1 MRWLALVST
10 ACVLIVFGLVASLG
24 PPDLLGWTH
33 AGAAW
38 VAGGAR
44 QAYEAVK
51 DFDPSKGPLAIIAAI
66 ATIAAGLAPAVK
78 YFWRYARKAETPS
91 PLAPS
96 DAKSSAAAEAFPLGA
111 DPSQLLPVRESI
123 AAYLDQIEAHLKE
136 SAAREHFVALK
147 AEDRGTPLPSLIQ
160 KFEHREATQARPV
173 DLLQAHKQFEQYV
186 LLGPPGS
193 GKSTCLKRLTLDLIQ
208 AYRKDPEHE
217 IPIFS
222 SLAHWADK
230 RLSALDFLRHA
241 VLRLTGPRNRLASE
255 LDDYLARGELV
266 VVLDG
271 LNEMPSRSRGQ
282 RRNEEGPLRG
292 DRNSLAEGLV
302 AGKLLGM
309 RVDPREQS
317 VRELALSRGVRSR
330 FVLSCR
336 SHEFSGSFDWKR
348 VHVLPMDGDQ
358 IDTFLRLHLPNGH
371 ERLAKI
377 LAQNR
382 ALFELA
388 RNPFYLRLLT
398 VLFEQDLTRIST
410 RGQFLK
416 LLLDTLL
423 DREQRQRG
431 EPLEIA
437 RFERNLGTLAF
448 RMIAR
453 DMIGSQ
459 VDLRTVGHLDEDVAT
474 LGVDTGLLTQTSDGA
489 IVFYHQLVQEFFAAL
504 ALQRRYEGPSLK
516 RLLRAEKWLE
526 TLVLYGDI
534 ADGAERID
542 RRLRRLLKQ
551 RNGLTLHPSRSP
563 GPGVLFVAVTV
574 VFGFFTAN
582 LFVDWIAGGGWFLS
596 LVSAAPL
603 VTLAFCVGVP
613 VALLFVIPA
622 FCYHRAGISNAGY
635 VLSQMRTAEVQRES
649 IPAIVDAFSRVGM
662 SRKKL
667 VDALVEVGEPA
678 VEWLLLGLQSRKP
691 NVRRGCIEALGRLRA
706 PQALEPLITIVQ
718 DGDPQFFIQAAEALG
733 QLDDP
738 RGRVA
743 IAQSLDVIESGLR
756 IGAGLKTWMTVFAKT
771 NRRDEEFSARLAART
786 GRDQPGL
793 RRVLAIA
800 GLGAYGHASALPTLA
815 AIGRDGEDPLR
826 AGALKSLA
834 RLETPDV
841 VAALLD
847 IAELEG
853 GPKGSAVVALGS
865 VTSTST
871 RDALIPLLDHR
882 SWWIRDAALESLGRM
897 RDPAAVP
904 AILERLVELR
914 KFFGEEVVDALER
927 IGSPDAFDGLA
938 TLAKDPRKLVRE
950 RALFALDRLFP
961 DRAGSLFVK
970 FLHDPM
976 YPDRSAVLQLLVDA
990 PPPGEEFQRTLT
1002 DLQRDRDTRLA
1013 HAALVA
1019 RNRLDRGLE
1028 QRLKQIGVSLG
1039 GSRVYGMARRLVDWT
1054 GWPKYKRLL
1063 HEFELMSESNF
1074 EASAKIVELAQRD
1087 PEVERRLRP
1096 MIRIMVLLFILGL
1109 ALVGALPVL
1118 LWRPLSGLGWLA
1130 IQYWPW
1136 AAGLAAVAVATYMP
1150 GFRWLGKIRW
1160 VGAMLRVSLI
1170 VLLLALLIRY
1180 GPSAL
1185 LTGAGWL
1192 RDAILWAGAQIWAY
1206 KAWSGGLVVVAVL
1219 LVLARNR
1226 VPQRLR
1232 VLRGS
1237 VILCGGLALATS
1249 LASLAILY
1257 WQVTLGLILLAVVVA
1272 VPVSR
1277 RVARERPFLI
1287 AEDTST
1293 SFAEFDVRTE
1303 RMAAGL
1309 LGLGLAPGD
1318 RALFQM
1324 GTATETAVA
1333 LVGCFKAGIVPVC
1346 TLPQSSNR
1354 LPTDVRPGCVRAQD
1368 GRRAAV
1374 ATAAHRRARERSERG
1389 IAGSTDQIGGASPFR
1404 RPMRRSGFPGRSAFP
1419 RSFPACTAISGAGP
1433 CSPCRAQ

>member
-1 MRWLALVST
+1 MRWLALVTT
-10 ACVLIVFGLVASLG
+10 ACVLVVFGLVASLG
-24 PPDLLGWTH
+24 PPELLGWTH
-33 AGAAW
+33 A
-38 VAGGAR
+38 VAERAR

-51 DFDPSKGPLAIIAAI
+51 DVDPSKGPLAIIAAI
-66 ATIAAGLAPAVK
+66 ATIAAGLAALWPYV
-78 YFWRYARKAETPS
+78 RKAEPPS
-91 PLAPS
+91 PPAPS
-96 DAKSSAAAEAFPLGA
+96 DAKSPTAAEAFLLAA

-123 AAYLDQIEAHLKE
+123 EAYLDQLEAYLKE

-147 AEDRGTPLPSLIQ
+147 AEDRGTLLPLPSLIQ
-160 KFEHREATQARPV
+160 KFEHREAAQARPV

-217 IPIFS
+217 KIPIFT
-222 SLAHWADK
+222 SLAHWTDK
-230 RLSALDFLRHA
+230 RLSALDFLRQA

-255 LDDYLARGELV
+255 LDDYLASGELV

-282 RRNEEGPLRG
+282 RRNDEGPLPG

-309 RVDPREQS
+309 RIDPREQS
-317 VRELALSRGVRSR
+317 VRELARSRGVRSR

-348 VHVLPMDGDQ
+348 IHVLPMDGDQ

-371 ERLAKI
+371 ERLAEI

-423 DREQRQRG
+423 QREQRQRG
-431 EPLEIA
+431 EPLDVA

-459 VDLRTVGHLDEDVAT
+459 VDLRTVGHLDTDVAA

-504 ALQRRYEGPSLK
+504 ALQRRYERPWLK
-516 RLLRAEKWLE
+516 RLLRAEKWME

-534 ADGAERID
+534 AAGAERID

-551 RNGLTLHPSRSP
+551 RNGLTLRPSRP
-563 GPGVLFVAVTV
+563 PWLGALIIAATV

-596 LVSAAPL
+596 LVSDVPL
-603 VTLAFCVGVP
+603 VTLAFCGGVP
-613 VALLFVIPA
+613 VALLFVIPSL
-622 FCYHRAGISNAGY
+622 CYHRAGIANTAY
-635 VLSQMRTAEVQRES
+635 VLSQICTAEVQRDS
-649 IPAIVDAFSRVGM
+649 IPAIIDAFSRVGM
-662 SRKKL
+662 ARKKL

-718 DGDPQFFIQAAEALG
+718 DGDPQVFIRAAEALG
-733 QLDDP
+733 KLDDP

-743 IAQSLDVIESGLR
+743 IAHSLDVIAYSFR
-756 IGAGLKTWMTVFAKT
+756 IGAGSKTWINVFAKK
-771 NRRDEEFSARLAART
+771 NRGDEEISARLAERT
-786 GRDQPGL
+786 GRDQPYM
-793 RRVLAIA
+793 RRHLAIV
-800 GLGAYGHASALPTLA
+800 GLGAYGHPSALPTLA
-815 AIGRDGEDPLR
+815 AIGRDVKDPLR
-826 AGALKSLA
+826 AVALNNLA
-834 RLETPDV
+834 KLETPDV
-841 VAALLD
+841 VEALLD
-847 IAELEG
+847 IAEVEG
-853 GPKGSAVVALGS
+853 ATKGNAGVALGS
-865 VTSTST
+865 VTSAST
-871 RDALIPLLDHR
+871 RDALIPLLDHQ
-882 SWWIRDAALESLGRM
+882 WGWIQDAALESLGRI
-897 RDPAAVP
+897 RDPAAVR
-904 AILERLVELR
+904 AILERLEELR
-914 KFFGEEVVDALER
+914 RQSGTEVIDALGR

-938 TLAKDPRKLVRE
+938 MLAKDPREFVRE
-950 RALFALDRLFP
+950 RALFTLDHVFP
-961 DRAGSLFVK
+961 DRAGPLFVE

-976 YPDRSAVLQLLVDA
+976 YPDRTAVLQLLVDA
-990 PPPGEEFQRTLT
+990 PPPGEEFRRTLT

-1013 HAALVA
+1013 HAALIA

-1039 GSRVYGMARRLVDWT
+1039 GSRVYGMVRRLVKWT
-1054 GWPKYKRLL
+1054 GWPEYKRLL
-1063 HEFELMSESNF
+1063 HEFELMSESSGLAVNA
-1074 EASAKIVELAQRD
+1074 EAGAKIVELVQRD

-1096 MIRIMVLLFILGL
+1096 MMRIIVLLGILGL

-1130 IQYWPW
+1130 IQHWPW
-1136 AAGLAAVAVATYMP
+1136 AAGLAAVAVMTYVP

-1160 VGAMLRVSLI
+1160 VGAMLRLSLI

-1180 GPSAL
+1180 VPSAF

-1192 RDAILWAGAQIWAY
+1192 REAILWAGAQIWAY

-1232 VLRGS
+1232 VLRAS
-1237 VILCGGLALATS
+1237 VILCGGLALTAS

-1277 RVARERPFLI
+1277 RAVRER
-1287 AEDTST
+1287 
-1293 SFAEFDVRTE
+1293 
-1303 RMAAGL
+1303 
-1309 LGLGLAPGD
+1309 
-1318 RALFQM
+1318 
-1324 GTATETAVA
+1324 
-1333 LVGCFKAGIVPVC
+1333 
-1346 TLPQSSNR
+1346 
-1354 LPTDVRPGCVRAQD
+1354 
-1368 GRRAAV
+1368 
-1374 ATAAHRRARERSERG
+1374 RRARARAAADRY
-1389 IAGSTDQIGGASPFR
+1389 
-1404 RPMRRSGFPGRSAFP
+1404 
-1419 RSFPACTAISGAGP
+1419 PAVVNYG
-1433 CSPCRAQ
+1433 